1 MRCAVY
7 ADERSHVLDDSDDPI
22 GDAVRTVAQSLA
34 EAKRMVMEKAE
45 EMGIDLEA
53 VMNDPEVEASL
64 ERQRATVEDTEIHK
78 LAYAYAL
85 DSRRLF
91 KDAEKW
97 FPVDGDPMAAEMF
110 EILEWYSMF
119 ISAKIHRGLHGIL
132 DIDGYEDENQLLD
145 TQSDAN
151 GSIKIALIGIERSVL
166 AWMYLMNE
174 SNAATL
180 RPEIE
185 RLERIRSLA
194 ENKFPNAREFMR
206 PGFDEVEIVM

>member
-1 MRCAVY
+1 M
-7 ADERSHVLDDSDDPI
+7 LDDSDDPI
-22 GDAVRTVAQSLA
+22 GDAVETVAQSLA
-34 EAKRMVMEKAE
+34 EAKKMLMEKAV
-45 EMGIDLEA
+45 EMGIDLDA
-53 VMNDPEVEASL
+53 ALNDPEIEASI
-64 ERQRATVEDTEIHK
+64 ERQRMTVEDAEMHR
-78 LAYAYAL
+78 LAYSYAL

-91 KDAEKW
+91 KDAGKW

-132 DIDGYEDENQLLD
+132 DIDGYEDKDQLLD

-174 SNAATL
+174 GNAATL

-185 RLERIRSLA
+185 RLERIRSLV

-206 PGFDEVEIVM
+206 PGFDEFDTVM